1 MALFSYFYGR
11 RPRSRLPPAGALPAP
26 FGAAFSEKI
35 LPGESGGQA
44 RLRQGALRVPGAR
57 RAGVTIG
64 ACQNLKFWTGCPRQ
78 KPMRCGS
85 SESILLGEGCGQ
97 VRPEQGA
104 LRVRERV
111 EPG

>member
-44 RLRQGALRVPGAR
+44 RLRQGALRV
-57 RAGVTIG
+57 
-64 ACQNLKFWTGCPRQ
+64 
-78 KPMRCGS
+78 
-85 SESILLGEGCGQ
+85 
-97 VRPEQGA
+97 
-104 LRVRERV
+104 RERV

>member
-1 MALFSYFYGR
+1 
-11 RPRSRLPPAGALPAP
+11 
-26 FGAAFSEKI
+26 
-35 LPGESGGQA
+35 
-44 RLRQGALRVPGAR
+44 
-57 RAGVTIG
+57 
-64 ACQNLKFWTGCPRQ
+64 
-78 KPMRCGS
+78 MRCGS